1 MTLSYIIQAFVKL
14 CHVPASRHQETPRQ
28 TDNYNAQM
36 FAAIPFA
43 MATPQVSRILNIS
56 RELETSREIP
66 ATYREALE
74 SRLAIAFGSF
84 KRQPRTPKEKRHHY
98 QQKKARKIYQDV
110 PKIEDTVI
118 KSYIEPQDAGQP
130 SFTRSAQYGYYVDIF
145 AFPQMI
151 PSEAVAQQSSTHRA
165 LDEDVCM
172 HGDDEEEGQHNGSP

>member
-1 MTLSYIIQAFVKL
+1 MTLSYIIQAFAKL

-74 SRLAIAFGSF
+74 SRYCLRIFQAPATHTKGKEASLPAEKGPKNLSGCPENRRHGHQVLHRTTRRGS
-84 KRQPRTPKEKRHHY
+84 
-98 QQKKARKIYQDV
+98 
-110 PKIEDTVI
+110 TVI
-118 KSYIEPQDAGQP
+118 
-130 SFTRSAQYGYYVDIF
+130 RSKCSVRILCRHFRLSA
-145 AFPQMI
+145 
-151 PSEAVAQQSSTHRA
+151 
-165 LDEDVCM
+165 
-172 HGDDEEEGQHNGSP
+172 DDPL